1 MSLLDACSAVTNNK
15 ISRANAVLKVS
26 KELREKEM
34 VMQISIMTVLIL
46 ELSSGLRGASKLF
59 IKLYSGHIREVGS
72 EYEKRAVMFSILN
85 LLAERRLQF

>member
-1 MSLLDACSAVTNNK
+1 
-15 ISRANAVLKVS
+15 
-26 KELREKEM
+26 
-34 VMQISIMTVLIL
+34 MQMSIMTVLIL

-59 IKLYSGHIREVGS
+59 IKLYSGHIREVAS